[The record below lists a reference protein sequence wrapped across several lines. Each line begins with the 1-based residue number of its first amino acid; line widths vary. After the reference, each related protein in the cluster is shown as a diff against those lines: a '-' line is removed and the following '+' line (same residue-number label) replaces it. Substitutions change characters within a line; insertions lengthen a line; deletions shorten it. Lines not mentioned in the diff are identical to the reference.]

1 LLTKYPLLFSDGTV
15 EHIRVHSIRNARV
28 ADLTCVLF
36 HYKFF
41 AFALQDY
48 WYKAIQH
55 KRGRRP
61 FMKRRYEQY
70 VEVLEKNPELQ
81 LKLESSRQIASVN
94 DLLENGSLVSSEDY
108 ISWVNGEEEK
118 TCGKRMLKVSH
129 MEWLR
134 LFLNPEGGRGQRP

>member
-1 LLTKYPLLFSDGTV
+1 
-15 EHIRVHSIRNARV
+15 
-28 ADLTCVLF
+28 
-36 HYKFF
+36 
-41 AFALQDY
+41 
-48 WYKAIQH
+48 
-55 KRGRRP
+55 
-61 FMKRRYEQY
+61 MKRRYEQY

-81 LKLESSRQIASVN
+81 LKLESSKQIASVN

>member
-36 HYKFF
+36 HYKFY

-48 WYKAIQH
+48 WYKAIEH
-55 KRGRRP
+55 KRGRSP
-61 FMKRRYEQY
+61 FGKRRYEQY

-81 LKLESSRQIASVN
+81 LKLESSREIASVN

-129 MEWLR
+129 MDWLR